1 MVSTKL
7 ATWRELDQK
16 CMFIDTPLPPF
27 QEGAVQSVRVRQEEQ
42 RGEPQ
47 GGDQGKD
54 LAEDIKLFQNDPEVL
69 KFF

>member
-7 ATWRELDQK
+7 ATYRESDKK
-16 CMFIDTPLPPF
+16 CMIIHTPLPPF
-27 QEGAVQSVRVRQEEQ
+27 QQGAVQSVRVRQEEQ

-54 LAEDIKLFQNDPEVL
+54 LAEDIK
-69 KFF
+69 